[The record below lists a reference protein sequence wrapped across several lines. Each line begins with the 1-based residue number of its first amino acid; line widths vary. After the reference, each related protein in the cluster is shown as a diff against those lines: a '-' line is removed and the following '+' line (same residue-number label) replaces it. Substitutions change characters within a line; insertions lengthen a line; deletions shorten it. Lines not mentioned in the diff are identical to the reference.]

1 MSGLPA
7 FLGITF
13 SWLFIGAVVPFL
25 IPKAN
30 TNRGL
35 IQTCVVIAAFCGW
48 MFWLIVF
55 LAQLNPLIGPELN
68 NHTLHIMIQQWGRR
82 DG

>member
-30 TNRGL
+30 TNRG
-35 IQTCVVIAAFCGW
+35 
-48 MFWLIVF
+48 WLIVF